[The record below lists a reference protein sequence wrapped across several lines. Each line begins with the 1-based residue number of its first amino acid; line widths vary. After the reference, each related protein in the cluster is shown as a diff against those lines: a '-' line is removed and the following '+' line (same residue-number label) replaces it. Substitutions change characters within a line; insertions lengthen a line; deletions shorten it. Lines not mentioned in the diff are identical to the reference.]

1 MSAARERPRA
11 RPEAPP
17 AARREAPAALLQ
29 ALAALLQAVDLH
41 QARASRRIDPARRSE
56 LGQFLTPPRLA
67 AFMASLF
74 QELGGSVRVLDAGA
88 GVGTLTAALVAE
100 ACSRPEPPTDILA
113 VGYEL
118 DPALVNTFSK
128 VLRACRDACRA
139 AGVAFRGRAVRAD
152 FIAAAVEELSL
163 PRPRA
168 RFSHAILNPP
178 YRKLGARSATRRALR
193 RAGVETSNLYAAF
206 LALAVRVLAPGG
218 ELVAITPRSFC
229 NGPYFRAFRELF
241 LREMSLRRV
250 HVFESRSAAF
260 ADDDVLQENV
270 VLCGVK
276 GAPPGAVLVSSSR
289 GPGDGPTAA
298 RRVPYAEVVRPDDP
312 ERFIHVVPDRAG
324 KDVADA
330 FARLP
335 ARLEDLGV
343 SISTGKVV
351 EFRARELLR
360 PDPGADTAPLI
371 YPAHLEAGVV
381 RWPKHGKKPNALV
394 DCAATAHLWMPRG
407 TYVVVKRFSSKE
419 ERRRITAAVFDPAV
433 VPCARVGFENHLNVF
448 HRRGAGLPPLLA
460 RGLRAFLSSTLVDTY
475 FRQWSGHTQVN
486 AADLRNLTYPP
497 LEAIER
503 LGARAGDSA
512 LGQREIDS
520 AVEEALGVDAARG
533 GPRAT

>member
-1 MSAARERPRA
+1 MSAAREL
-11 RPEAPP
+11 
-17 AARREAPAALLQ
+17 RRTTPAALLEAV
-29 ALAALLQAVDLH
+29 ALH
-41 QARASRRIDPARRSE
+41 RAEACERLDPARRSE

-67 AFMASLF
+67 SFMASLF

-100 ACSRPEPPTDILA
+100 ACSRPAPPTDIRA

-118 DPALVNTFSK
+118 DPAMVKRLSK
-128 VLRACRDACRA
+128 GMRACRDACRA
-139 AGVAFRGRAVRAD
+139 AGVAFEGRAVRAD
-152 FIAAAVEELSL
+152 FIAAAVEELS
-163 PRPRA
+163 RPTPGA

-178 YRKLGARSATRRALR
+178 YKKLGAASAARRALR
-193 RAGVETSNLYAAF
+193 RVGIEASNLYTAF

-276 GAPPGAVLVSSSR
+276 GAPPGAVLISSSC
-289 GPGDGPTAA
+289 GPDDGAITAPS
-298 RRVPYAEVVRPDDP
+298 RQVPYAEVVRPDDP
-312 ERFIHVVPDRAG
+312 ERFIRVVPDQAG

-335 ARLEDLGV
+335 ARLADLGV

-351 EFRARELLR
+351 DFRARALLR
-360 PDPGADTAPLI
+360 PDPQAGAAPLI
-371 YPAHLEAGVV
+371 YPAHLDAGVV
-381 RWPKHGKKPNALV
+381 RWPKAGKKPNALV
-394 DCAATAHLWMPRG
+394 DCAATAHLWMPSG

-460 RGLRAFLSSTLVDTY
+460 RGLCAFLSSTLVDTY

-486 AADLRNLTYPP
+486 ATDLRSLTYPP

-503 LGARAGDSA
+503 LGARADGRA
-512 LGQREIDS
+512 LGQREIDR
-520 AVEEALGVDAARG
+520 AVEEALGADGARG
-533 GPRAT
+533 GSPRAI